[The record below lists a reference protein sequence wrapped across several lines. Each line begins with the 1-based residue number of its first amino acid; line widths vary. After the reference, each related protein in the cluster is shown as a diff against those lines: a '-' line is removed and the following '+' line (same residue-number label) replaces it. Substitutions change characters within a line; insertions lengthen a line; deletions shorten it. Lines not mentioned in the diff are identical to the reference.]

1 MQKSGKSINNKQN
14 NALNSFKSLIDH
26 ADTTIKQKFEVCMAS
41 YEYEMSEA
49 IHRICLSCGVP
60 KDADLAGIYA
70 SYRNQ
75 TAHGVIRRPEDCDV
89 ATYRILRGFIYV
101 MNLKRANIPAD
112 RIKEIIG
119 RMF

>member
-1 MQKSGKSINNKQN
+1 MKS
-14 NALNSFKSLIDH
+14 FRSLISH
-26 ADTTIKQKFEVCMAS
+26 ADTTIKQKFEVRMAS